1 MQGICL
7 ATCFLN
13 HFFDKVGSGNLTKMG
28 EEREMKGIAQCAEGD
43 LVNHYLMIKSVTRSV
58 ANNSRPYLTI
68 ILQDMT
74 GEIESKLWDATS
86 EDEQIFLA
94 GTIVKVEGEVTTF
107 RSKKQLKISA
117 IRPITEA
124 DSVKKSDLI
133 PTAPLAA
140 QDMMDFINQCIF
152 EIQNPKLQR
161 LTRALVKKHQEA
173 FFDYPAA
180 VRNHHEYLSGLAHH
194 VVSMLKLAQ
203 ALAQLYPELDLD
215 LLYSGIILHDMGKV
229 IELSGST
236 ATSYTLEGKLLG
248 HISIMSNE
256 LAEAARELDIEG
268 EEVVVLNHLIL
279 SHHSKGEWGSP
290 KEPLLREAEVL
301 HMIDNFDAEMN
312 MMNRALTNTKPGE
325 FTEKLFAMN
334 QRAFYKPSFAN
345 TASSVSSD
353 V

>member
-1 MQGICL
+1 
-7 ATCFLN
+7 
-13 HFFDKVGSGNLTKMG
+13 
-28 EEREMKGIAQCAEGD
+28 MKGIAQCAEGD

-58 ANNSRPYLTI
+58 ASNSKPFLTI

-74 GEIESKLWDATS
+74 GEMESKLWDVTS

-94 GTIVKVEGEVTTF
+94 GTIVKVEGEITTF
-107 RSKKQLKISA
+107 RSKKQLKIIS
-117 IRPITEA
+117 IRPITDA

-133 PTAPLAA
+133 PIAPMAVP
-140 QDMMDFINQCIF
+140 DMMEYVNQCIF

-180 VRNHHEYLSGLAHH
+180 VRNHHEYLSGLAYH

-203 ALAQLYPELDLD
+203 AFARLYPELNLD

-229 IELSGST
+229 MELSGST

-256 LAEAARELDIEG
+256 IAETAKELEIEG
-268 EEVVVLNHLIL
+268 EEVVVLHHLIL

-312 MMNRALTNTKPGE
+312 MMNRALANTQPGD

-334 QRAFYKPSFAN
+334 QRAFYKPLFDSK
-345 TASSVSSD
+345 ASSVFSD
-353 V
+353 INM